1 MSINILSEYFN
12 CLKLFHNEFNKLEE
26 SNKLSKFVIEDDL
39 CNEEF
44 SYDDVKTIDDVQKIC
59 KWKIKYN
66 YGDLVSFSSYRDTW
80 TYVIGKDGK
89 LIGNAC
95 YDGGAG
101 YLTIPYDITK
111 YLRNATLKYSNIDHM
126 YIDLRHDDIWI
137 EHYFGSFDQI
147 WNFTYTWCSTE
158 NILIIN
164 INSNENSYD
173 INLNY
178 QIKWNEFKN
187 TSIINILDDY
197 CIINI
202 KKYLGVIDN
211 NNIKNYYYE
220 NL

>member
-44 SYDDVKTIDDVQKIC
+44 SYDDFKTIDDVQKIC

-66 YGDLVSFSSYRDTW
+66 YRDLVSFSSYRDTW

-101 YLTIPYDITK
+101 YLTISYDITK
-111 YLRNATLKYSNIDHM
+111 YLRNAMLKYSNIDHM

-137 EHYFGSFDQI
+137 EHYFGSFDPI